1 MNRLI
6 NIHLVALL
14 LFAAMSCSKDESVRV
29 APSGEEITFSD
40 AQTRAT
46 ASTASDIGEFGVY
59 AVMSLAPDAN
69 YQQPSDVEYIHILE
83 DERVY
88 KSGSDYTYTN
98 TAYWFDQ
105 RTFHFFGY
113 WPYGTTSRIASD
125 GVSYELDFEVAK
137 ADTPAEQTAADD
149 LLTFHYSTAYVQGNT
164 TTVDVNFTHILSK
177 ITFSISQDFAK
188 NPYDRFHVNSVSLTP
203 IKAGG
208 TYTTSRYNQVG
219 EWHYS
224 DSRLIFS
231 FAPGPEDPKPQFTP
245 DPPGT
250 NNLVIFDGLKLVPQK
265 IESGTIGLVVKYT
278 YEQGNGSTPPVY
290 SAPVEKT
297 ASTFL
302 PIGEWKPGKAYHY
315 KMSLYQDNLIVFK
328 NIDIT
333 PWGEQPDAGTIII
346 K

>member
-29 APSGEEITFSD
+29 APLGEEITFSN

-83 DERVY
+83 NERVY

-137 ADTPAEQTAADD
+137 AATPEAQTATDD
-149 LLTFHYSTAYVQGNT
+149 LLTFHYSTAYVQGNA

-177 ITFSISQDFAK
+177 VTFSISQDFTK
-188 NPYDRFHVNSVSLTP
+188 NPNDRFHVNSVTLTP

-224 DSRLIFS
+224 NNQLSFS
-231 FAPGPEDPKPQFTP
+231 KTFPAIDPENPQFET

-278 YEQGNGSTPPVY
+278 YEQGDGNTFND
-290 SAPVEKT
+290 PVEKT

>member
-29 APSGEEITFSD
+29 APSGEEITFSN

-137 ADTPAEQTAADD
+137 AATPAKQTAADD
-149 LLTFHYSTAYVQGNT
+149 LLTFHYSTAYVQGNA

-177 ITFSISQDFAK
+177 ITFSISQDFTK

-208 TYTTSRYNQVG
+208 TYTTSRFNKEG

-224 DSRLIFS
+224 NNHLSFS
-231 FAPGPEDPKPQFTP
+231 KTFDASLQFSP
-245 DPPGT
+245 DPPGS
-250 NNLVIFDGLKLVPQK
+250 NSLVVFEDGLKLVPQK

-278 YEQGNGSTPPVY
+278 YEQGDIDKNY

>member
-1 MNRLI
+1 M
-6 NIHLVALL
+6 
-14 LFAAMSCSKDESVRV
+14 RV
-29 APSGEEITFSD
+29 APSGEEITFSN

-46 ASTASDIGEFGVY
+46 ASTASDIEEFGVY

-88 KSGSDYTYTN
+88 KSDSDYTYTN

-113 WPYGTTSRIASD
+113 WPYDTTSRIASD

-149 LLTFHYSTAYVQGNT
+149 LLTFHYSTAYVQGNA

-177 ITFSISQDFAK
+177 ITFSISQDFTK
-188 NPYDRFHVNSVSLTP
+188 NPNDRFHVNSVTLTP

-224 DSRLIFS
+224 NNQLSFS
-231 FAPGPEDPKPQFTP
+231 KTFDASLQFSP
-245 DPPGT
+245 DPPGS
-250 NNLVIFDGLKLVPQK
+250 NSLVVFEDGLKLVPQK

-278 YEQGNGSTPPVY
+278 YEQGDKDKNY
-290 SAPVEKT
+290 SAPVDKT

-315 KMSLYQDNLIVFK
+315 KMTLYQDNLIVFK

>member
-1 MNRLI
+1 M
-6 NIHLVALL
+6 
-14 LFAAMSCSKDESVRV
+14 RV
-29 APSGEEITFSD
+29 APSGEEITFSN

-46 ASTASDIGEFGVY
+46 ASTASDIEEFGVY
-59 AVMSLAPDAN
+59 AAMSLAPDAN

-149 LLTFHYSTAYVQGNT
+149 LLTFHYSTAYVQGNA

-224 DSRLIFS
+224 NNQLSFS
-231 FAPGPEDPKPQFTP
+231 KTFDASLQFSP
-245 DPPGT
+245 DPPGS
-250 NNLVIFDGLKLVPQK
+250 NSLVVFKDGLKLVPQK

-278 YEQGNGSTPPVY
+278 YEQGDIDKNY
-290 SAPVEKT
+290 SDPVEKT

-315 KMSLYQDNLIVFK
+315 KMTLYQDNLIVFK